1 VITVDGEEAAA
12 PAPIAEPGEPAR
24 AAPTTEP
31 DAAAATGSTGSL
43 GPRRAPDGTFLSPAV
58 RTVVAQ
64 TGIDVSAIQGSGA
77 GGRVTRRD
85 VDAAAAEP
93 TQIAS
98 QDRPGG
104 DLRAQF
110 RTEPARPAAGSLP
123 TPTARPG
130 DTVIPFSPIRR
141 RTATHMVASL
151 ATSAH
156 TLVVTE
162 VDYANVDRVRQPA
175 REEFR
180 NRHGFGL
187 TYLPFIVRSVVDGIA
202 AYPQINASVGD
213 DELIVRTEV
222 NIGVAVDLD
231 FEGLIVPV
239 VHDAD
244 RLRLPALAEAM
255 ADLAQRARA
264 KDLRPADVERGTFTL
279 TNAGGYGTL
288 LTAPVINQPQV
299 AILATDGVRVSP
311 VAVEQP
317 GGGYAL
323 GFHPT
328 GNLCLS
334 FDHRAFDG
342 AYASAFLAHV
352 REHLQHHD
360 WGAEL

>member
-1 VITVDGEEAAA
+1 
-12 PAPIAEPGEPAR
+12 
-24 AAPTTEP
+24 
-31 DAAAATGSTGSL
+31 
-43 GPRRAPDGTFLSPAV
+43 
-58 RTVVAQ
+58 
-64 TGIDVSAIQGSGA
+64 
-77 GGRVTRRD
+77 
-85 VDAAAAEP
+85 
-93 TQIAS
+93 
-98 QDRPGG
+98 
-104 DLRAQF
+104 
-110 RTEPARPAAGSLP
+110 
-123 TPTARPG
+123 
-130 DTVIPFSPIRR
+130 
-141 RTATHMVASL
+141 MVASL

-162 VDYANVDRVRQPA
+162 VDYANVDRVREPA

-180 NRHGFGL
+180 RRHGFGL
-187 TYLPFIVRSVVDGIA
+187 TYLPFIVRSVIDGIA
-202 AYPQINASVGD
+202 AYPQVNASVGD
-213 DELIVRTEV
+213 DELIVRAEV

-231 FEGLIVPV
+231 FQGLIVPV

-244 RLRLPALAEAM
+244 RLRLPALAAAM
-255 ADLAQRARA
+255 ADLARRARD

-299 AILATDGVRVSP
+299 AILATDGVRVNP

-328 GNLCLS
+328 GNLCVS

-352 REHLQHHD
+352 RDHLQHHD